1 MNSRTD
7 NTIKNI
13 QYAILMQIVNILIR
27 FIVRTTFIHSLGI
40 AYLGLGNV
48 FNNILN
54 VLSLAELGIGTSII
68 YDMYKPIAENNTY
81 LISQLLYFYRKIYAF
96 IGLLI
101 ISIGLII
108 IPFLPY
114 FLTDIYM
121 FENVYLIYLLHVIYS
136 SSSYFFAHYRSLF
149 TAYQLERINSKN
161 TTVIMLLRTAGEI
174 FVLIVTRDYI
184 YYIFVQ
190 VVITIWGNYLIMKKA
205 KKMFPQIM
213 QKVEKLDNIKVK
225 NILHNALNM
234 FSIKVGQTVL
244 SSTDNI
250 LISAYIS
257 TIISGIYGNYNMITQ
272 LLLST
277 LFMLETAISA
287 SIGNLCTENKNNYS
301 KKYYVFQ
308 RIRFG
313 YSFLL
318 GIMSTC
324 LFILFNPFIELWLG
338 QKYILNNMTVLIIV
352 INFYLSGIRQP
363 LEAFINADGLF
374 RYFRIKP
381 WIEIFINLTLSIIA
395 VKLWGLIGI
404 FIGTTISHI
413 LTTLWYDAYV
423 VYKYSFSQ
431 KVRLYIALFLKNIFL
446 TLISMGI
453 VYFVK
458 SHIIHVTFVSFMS
471 LSFISFLVSFSI
483 FTLVYFKTSEFQDI
497 KLLLINRLFQHKEFK
512 DERNIL

>member
-96 IGLLI
+96 IGWLI

-205 KKMFPQIM
+205 KK
-213 QKVEKLDNIKVK
+213 
-225 NILHNALNM
+225 
-234 FSIKVGQTVL
+234 
-244 SSTDNI
+244 
-250 LISAYIS
+250 
-257 TIISGIYGNYNMITQ
+257 
-272 LLLST
+272 
-277 LFMLETAISA
+277 
-287 SIGNLCTENKNNYS
+287 C
-301 KKYYVFQ
+301 
-308 RIRFG
+308 
-313 YSFLL
+313 
-318 GIMSTC
+318 
-324 LFILFNPFIELWLG
+324 
-338 QKYILNNMTVLIIV
+338 
-352 INFYLSGIRQP
+352 
-363 LEAFINADGLF
+363 
-374 RYFRIKP
+374 
-381 WIEIFINLTLSIIA
+381 
-395 VKLWGLIGI
+395 
-404 FIGTTISHI
+404 
-413 LTTLWYDAYV
+413 
-423 VYKYSFSQ
+423 
-431 KVRLYIALFLKNIFL
+431 FLK
-446 TLISMGI
+446 
-453 VYFVK
+453 
-458 SHIIHVTFVSFMS
+458 
-471 LSFISFLVSFSI
+471 
-483 FTLVYFKTSEFQDI
+483 
-497 KLLLINRLFQHKEFK
+497 
-512 DERNIL
+512 